1 MHSTSGRY
9 GGSWIHPDLAIQLAQ
24 WCSPSFAI
32 QVSRW
37 TRELLLY
44 GKVELGNEK
53 SNKELEN
60 KFQQQIQIL
69 TEEKN
74 LLSDNYK
81 KLALKHQSILKR
93 RARDSYNTGSVI
105 SLLKDMLLY

>member
-1 MHSTSGRY
+1 MPSLRY
-9 GGSWIHPDLAIQLAQ
+9 TGQ
-24 WCSPSFAI
+24 
-32 QVSRW
+32 
-37 TRELLLY
+37 Y
-44 GKVELGNEK
+44 
-53 SNKELEN
+53 
-60 KFQQQIQIL
+60 KFQQQIQLL

-105 SLLKDMLLY
+105 SLLKDMLLI